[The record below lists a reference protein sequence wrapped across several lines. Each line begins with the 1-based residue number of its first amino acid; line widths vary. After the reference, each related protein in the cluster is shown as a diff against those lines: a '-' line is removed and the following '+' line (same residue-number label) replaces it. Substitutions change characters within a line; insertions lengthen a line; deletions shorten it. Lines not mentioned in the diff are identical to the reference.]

1 MGFIYKFY
9 IEVDFVNI
17 VVRNNWKYEELWRI
31 SYNVD
36 ISNCFEELLE
46 EGSFLFDF
54 LMYK

>member
-1 MGFIYKFY
+1 MGVIYKFY